1 MSDEIKT
8 AQDVVDAGVE
18 ATGVSAQTLTTE
30 SSQEDVLK
38 MLLSA
43 ADYKEDTSLQEPVV
57 IKRKG
62 VQVLPT
68 FHIRPISQEDTN
80 IAHKKATKWLAN
92 PGGRRLPKIEGQTD
106 DSVVNDWLIY
116 LATTDEDKEKLWN
129 NPSYIKGL
137 QAKFPNVVFSQG
149 SSGPQMIS
157 LLLTFGEKVTLVN
170 KILDMS
176 YPEDSVDG
184 SNDKEVS
191 QTEFA
196 KN

>member
-43 ADYKEDTSLQEPVV
+43 ADYKEDSSLQEPVV

-68 FHIRPISQEDTN
+68 FHIRPISQDDTTV
-80 IAHKKATKWLAN
+80 AHKKATKWLAN

-106 DSVVNDWLIY
+106 SSIEDDWLIY

-129 NPSYIKGL
+129 NPAYIKGL
-137 QAKFPNVVFSQG
+137 QAKFPNVVFAQG

-170 KILDMS
+170 KILDIS
-176 YPEDSVDG
+176 YPEDADEG
-184 SNDKEVS
+184 SPVSEVS
-191 QTEFA
+191 QTDFA

>member
-1 MSDEIKT
+1 MSEKIKS

-18 ATGVSAQTLTTE
+18 ATGVSRQALKTE

-43 ADYKEDTSLQEPVV
+43 ADYKEDASLQEPIV

-68 FHIRPISQEDTN
+68 FHIRPISQDDTT
-80 IAHKKATKWLAN
+80 IAHKKATKWVAN
-92 PGGRRLPKIEGQTD
+92 PGGRRLPKVEGQTD
-106 DSVVNDWLIY
+106 GSVENDWLIY

-129 NPSYIKGL
+129 NPAYIKAL
-137 QAKFPNVVFSQG
+137 QAKFPNIVFARG

-157 LLLTFGEKVTLVN
+157 LLLTFGEKVTLIN

-184 SNDKEVS
+184 SDDKEVS
-191 QTEFA
+191 QTKFA

>member
-43 ADYKEDTSLQEPVV
+43 ADYKEDISLQEPVV

-184 SNDKEVS
+184 SNAKEVS

>member
-1 MSDEIKT
+1 MSEKIKS

-18 ATGVSAQTLTTE
+18 ATGVSRQALKTE

-38 MLLSA
+38 MLLNA
-43 ADYKEDTSLQEPVV
+43 ADYKEDASLQEPIV

-68 FHIRPISQEDTN
+68 FHIRPISQDDTT
-80 IAHKKATKWLAN
+80 IAHKKATKWVAN
-92 PGGRRLPKIEGQTD
+92 PGGRRLPKVEGQTD
-106 DSVVNDWLIY
+106 GSVENDWLIY

-129 NPSYIKGL
+129 NPAYIKAL
-137 QAKFPNVVFSQG
+137 QAKFPNIVFARG

-157 LLLTFGEKVTLVN
+157 LLLTFGEKVTLIN

-184 SNDKEVS
+184 SDDKEVS
-191 QTEFA
+191 QTKFA

>member
-1 MSDEIKT
+1 MSDKIKT

-18 ATGVSAQTLTTE
+18 ATGVSTQALTTE

-43 ADYKEDTSLQEPVV
+43 ADYKEDSNLQEAIV

-68 FHIRPISQEDTN
+68 FHIRPISQDDTTV
-80 IAHKKATKWLAN
+80 AHKKATKWLAN

-106 DSVVNDWLIY
+106 NSVENDWIIY

-129 NPSYIKGL
+129 NSAYIKGL
-137 QAKFPNVVFSQG
+137 QAKFPNVVFVQG

-157 LLLTFGEKVTLVN
+157 LLLTYGEKIMLVN
-170 KILDMS
+170 KIIDMS
-176 YPEDSVDG
+176 YPEDAEDG
-184 SNDKEVS
+184 SAESGVS
-191 QTEFA
+191 QTEFS

>member
-18 ATGVSAQTLTTE
+18 ATGVSPKTLTTE

-43 ADYKEDTSLQEPVV
+43 ADYKEDASLQEPIV

-68 FHIRPISQEDTN
+68 FHIRPISQDDTT
-80 IAHKKATKWLAN
+80 IAHKKATRWLTN

-106 DSVVNDWLIY
+106 SSIEDDWLIY
-116 LATTDEDKEKLWN
+116 LATTDEDKTKLWN
-129 NPSYIKGL
+129 NPTYIKGL
-137 QAKFPNVVFSQG
+137 QAKYPNMVFAQG
-149 SSGPQMIS
+149 SSGPQMIG

-176 YPEDSVDG
+176 YPEDA
-184 SNDKEVS
+184 NDDSDENEIS

>member
-18 ATGVSAQTLTTE
+18 ATGVSTQTLTTE

-43 ADYKEDTSLQEPVV
+43 ADYKEDSSLQEPVV

-68 FHIRPISQEDTN
+68 FHIRPISQEDTTV
-80 IAHKKATKWLAN
+80 AHKKATKWLAN

-106 DSVVNDWLIY
+106 SSIEDDWLIY

-129 NPSYIKGL
+129 NPAYIKGL
-137 QAKFPNVVFSQG
+137 QAKFPNVVFAQG

-170 KILDMS
+170 KILDIS
-176 YPEDSVDG
+176 YPEDAEDG
-184 SNDKEVS
+184 SAVSEVS
-191 QTEFA
+191 QTDFA

>member
-184 SNDKEVS
+184 SNAKEVS

>member
-8 AQDVVDAGVE
+8 AQDVLNAGVE
-18 ATGVSAQTLTTE
+18 GTGVSQQALATE

-43 ADYKEDTSLQEPVV
+43 ADYKEDVSLQEPIV
-57 IKRKG
+57 IKRNG

-68 FHIRPISQEDTN
+68 FNIRPISQDDVN
-80 IAHKKATKWLAN
+80 IAHKKATKMMNN
-92 PGGRRLPKIEGQTD
+92 PGGRRLPKIEVETNE
-106 DSVVNDWLIY
+106 SISNDWIIY
-116 LATTDEDKEKLWN
+116 LATTEEDKEKLWN
-129 NPSYIKGL
+129 NPVYTKAL
-137 QAKFPNVVFSQG
+137 QAKFPNTVFAQG
-149 SSGPQMIS
+149 SSGPQMIGM
-157 LLLTFGEKVTLVN
+157 LLTFGEKVTLVN

-176 YPEDSVDG
+176 YPDESVDG
-184 SNDKEVS
+184 SDNTEVT